1 MRFVESVALFK
12 PALLRDA
19 SPVES
24 SNLAVDVVVL
34 CALEI
39 RIVRIHLALGGLA
52 PRVTDKGDQSDH
64 QRKTRAPEH
73 RAY

>member
-1 MRFVESVALFK
+1 VALFK

-24 SNLAVDVVVL
+24 SNLAVDVVVF

-52 PRVTDKGDQSDH
+52 PRVTDKGDQSDT
-64 QRKTRAPEH
+64 QKKNPASERRA
-73 RAY
+73 

>member
-1 MRFVESVALFK
+1 VALFK

-39 RIVRIHLALGGLA
+39 RVVRIHLALGRLA
-52 PRVTDKGDQSDH
+52 PRATDKDGQSGR
-64 QRKTRAPEH
+64 QKKNRAPEN
-73 RAY
+73 RRK

>member
-1 MRFVESVALFK
+1 MALFK

-52 PRVTDKGDQSDH
+52 PRVTDKSDQSDP
-64 QRKTRAPEH
+64 QKKNPASGH
-73 RAY
+73 RA